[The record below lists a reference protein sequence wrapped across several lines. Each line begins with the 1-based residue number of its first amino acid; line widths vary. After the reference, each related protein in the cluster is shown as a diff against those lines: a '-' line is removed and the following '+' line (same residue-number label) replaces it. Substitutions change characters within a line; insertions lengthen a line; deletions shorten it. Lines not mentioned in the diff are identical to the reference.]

1 MRFYFLCYNLSNNM
15 ENNKE
20 ELDLDKIYVG
30 FVSITKDIDAYV
42 RVPDLDHDS
51 VFIKHDYINTAMQG
65 DRVEVS
71 VAGNDEDGM
80 YGKIIKIVS
89 RSKKAHTGIL
99 REDKLEENINKKYFL
114 ENSDKKTYVKIFI
127 DIEKGVLEKD
137 IKNVKTGLK
146 QEKLEN
152 IIGHKVALNIF
163 EFTDSM
169 NARGEVVRDLG
180 IPGKNNTEMLA
191 YAIERGFSDEHFA
204 ESKKQAE
211 EISKRGITE
220 EDKAGRR
227 DFRDILTFTIDP
239 ADAQDFD
246 DAISFKYLD
255 DKDGK
260 KVYEIGIHIADVSHY
275 VTPSTPL
282 DAEAIERETSVYL
295 VDRCVPMLPEELSN
309 DLCSLVEGK
318 DRLVMSAVFEIDE
331 DINILDAWYG
341 KCVINSAKRF
351 TYENAQESMDADGL
365 YSKELN
371 ILNALAKKMFKER
384 LEAGALI
391 LETEEV
397 KFKLDE
403 TGHPIDVYTK
413 TRGDTHKLIEEYMLL
428 ANRKVSEFI
437 TKSQTIKKPICVYRI
452 HDKPDPEKMHDLNL
466 FIKGIGEYVQ
476 FIDGAIP
483 TQDLNALLTKMEG
496 RPEKELLQSHITRSM
511 AKAIYSL
518 DNLGHYGLAFEY
530 YSHFTSPIRRYPD
543 VLTHRLLQRILDK
556 DNPKEEEAILLSA
569 LCIKAS
575 DREKDAADAERG
587 SIKYKQVEYMADRIG
602 QTFDGVV
609 SGISKWGIFVEEKKS
624 KCEGMIR
631 LRDLGEDFFSYIEN
645 GNYIKGE
652 RSGQAFKIGD
662 RVKLKVLNADIE
674 LKQIDYKIVK

>member
-1 MRFYFLCYNLSNNM
+1 MS
-15 ENNKE
+15 EENKE
-20 ELDLDKIYVG
+20 EKKVYQGL
-30 FVSITKDIDAYV
+30 VSITKDIDAYV
-42 RVPDLDHDS
+42 RVPDLEHES

-65 DRVEVS
+65 DRVDVE
-71 VAGNDEDGM
+71 VAGKDEDGM
-80 YGKIIKIVS
+80 YGKVLKINS

-99 REDKLEENINKKYFL
+99 RVDLKETDLSKKYFL
-114 ENSDKKTYVKIFI
+114 ENSDKKTYVKIFV
-127 DIEKGVLEKD
+127 DIEKGVLEKE

-146 QEKLEN
+146 QEKLED
-152 IIGHKVALNIF
+152 IIGHKVAVNIF
-163 EFTDSM
+163 EFKDSM
-169 NARGEVVRDLG
+169 NTVSEIIKDLG
-180 IPGKNNTEMLA
+180 VPGKNNTEMLA

-211 EISKRGITE
+211 EISARGITE
-220 EDKAGRR
+220 EDKSGRR
-227 DFRDILTFTIDP
+227 DFRDTLTFTIDP

-255 DKDGK
+255 KKNIIDGVEKD
-260 KVYEIGIHIADVSHY
+260 VYEIGVHIADVSHY
-275 VTPSTPL
+275 VTPNTPL
-282 DAEAIERETSVYL
+282 DAEAVERETSVYL

-309 DLCSLVEGK
+309 DLCSLVEAK
-318 DRLVMSAVFEIDE
+318 DRLVMSAVFEVD
-331 DINILDAWYG
+331 DGGNILDEWYG
-341 KCVINSAKRF
+341 KSVINSAKRF
-351 TYENAQESMDADGL
+351 TYENAQESMDTNGL
-365 YSKELN
+365 HSKELN
-371 ILNALAKKMFKER
+371 ILNVIAKKMFAAR
-384 LEAGALI
+384 LEAGALV

-397 KFKLDE
+397 KFKLDAD
-403 TGHPIDVYTK
+403 GHPVDVFVK
-413 TRGDTHKLIEEYMLL
+413 HRGDTHKLIEEYMLL

-437 TKSQTIKKPICVYRI
+437 TKSQTIKKPICIYRI

-466 FIKGIGEYVQ
+466 FIKGIGEHVH

-483 TQDLNALLTKMEG
+483 TQDLNALLTKMTG
-496 RPEKELLQSHITRSM
+496 RPEKDLLQSHITRSM

-543 VLTHRLLQRILDK
+543 VLTHRLLQRILEK
-556 DNPKEEEAILLSA
+556 DNPKEEEAVLLSA

-587 SIKYKQVEYMADRIG
+587 SIKYKQVEYMGDRLG

-631 LRDLGEDFFSYIEN
+631 LRDLGDDFFNYIEN

-652 RSGQAFKIGD
+652 RSNEMFKIGD
-662 RVKLKVLNADIE
+662 RVKLKVISADLE

>member
-1 MRFYFLCYNLSNNM
+1 MS
-15 ENNKE
+15 EENKE
-20 ELDLDKIYVG
+20 EKKVYQG

-42 RVPDLDHDS
+42 RVPDLEHES

-65 DRVEVS
+65 DRVDVEV
-71 VAGNDEDGM
+71 AAKDEDGM
-80 YGKIIKIVS
+80 YGKILKINS

-99 REDKLEENINKKYFL
+99 RVDLKETDLSKKYFL
-114 ENSDKKTYVKIFI
+114 ENSDKKTYVKIFV
-127 DIEKGVLEKD
+127 DIEKGVLEKE

-146 QEKLEN
+146 QEKLED
-152 IIGHKVALNIF
+152 IIGHKVAVNIF
-163 EFTDSM
+163 EFKDSM
-169 NARGEVVRDLG
+169 NAVSEIIKDLG
-180 IPGKNNTEMLA
+180 VPGKNNTEMLA

-211 EISKRGITE
+211 EISVRGITE
-220 EDKAGRR
+220 EDKSGRR
-227 DFRDILTFTIDP
+227 DFRDVLTFTIDP

-255 DKDGK
+255 K
-260 KVYEIGIHIADVSHY
+260 KNIVEGVEKSVYEIGVHIADVSHY
-275 VTPSTPL
+275 VTPDTPL
-282 DAEAIERETSVYL
+282 DAEAVERETSVYL

-309 DLCSLVEGK
+309 DLCSLVEAK
-318 DRLVMSAVFEIDE
+318 DRLVMSAVFEVDDE
-331 DINILDAWYG
+331 GNILDEWYG
-341 KCVINSAKRF
+341 KSVINSAKRF
-351 TYENAQESMDADGL
+351 TYENAQESMDTNGL
-365 YSKELN
+365 HSKELN
-371 ILNALAKKMFKER
+371 ILNSIAKKMFKQR
-384 LEAGALI
+384 LEAGALV

-397 KFKLDE
+397 KFKLDAD
-403 TGHPIDVYTK
+403 GHPVDVFVK
-413 TRGDTHKLIEEYMLL
+413 HRGDTHKLIEEFMLL

-437 TKSQTIKKPICVYRI
+437 TKSQTIKKPICIYRI

-466 FIKGIGEYVQ
+466 FIKGIGEYVH
-476 FIDGAIP
+476 FIDGTIP
-483 TQDLNALLTKMEG
+483 TQDLNNLLTKMEG
-496 RPEKELLQSHITRSM
+496 RPEKDLLQSHITRSM

-543 VLTHRLLQRILDK
+543 VLTHRLLQRILLK

-587 SIKYKQVEYMADRIG
+587 SIKYKQVEYMGDRLG

-609 SGISKWGIFVEEKKS
+609 SGVSKWGIFVEEKKS

-631 LRDLGEDFFSYIEN
+631 LRDLGDDFFNYIEN

-652 RSGQAFKIGD
+652 RSNETFKIGD
-662 RVKLKVLNADIE
+662 RIKLKVLSADLE

>member
-1 MRFYFLCYNLSNNM
+1 ME
-15 ENNKE
+15 ENNNSV
-20 ELDLDKIYVG
+20 LDLEKTYTG

-51 VFIKHDYINTAMQG
+51 VFVKHDYINTAMQG
-65 DRVEVS
+65 DRVDVKII
-71 VAGNDEDGM
+71 GKDEDGM
-80 YGKIIKIVS
+80 YGKILKINS

-99 REDKLEENINKKYFL
+99 REDKTESDISKKYFL

-127 DIEKGVLEKD
+127 DIERGVFEKD
-137 IKNVKTGLK
+137 IKNIKTGLK
-146 QEKLEN
+146 QEKLEEV
-152 IIGHKVALNIF
+152 IGHKVAVNVR
-163 EFTDSM
+163 EFQDSM
-169 NARGEVVRDLG
+169 NATGELVRDLG

-220 EDKAGRR
+220 EDKKGRR
-227 DFRDILTFTIDP
+227 DFRDVLTFTIDP
-239 ADAQDFD
+239 VDAKDFD

-255 DKDGK
+255 KKNIIDGVEKD
-260 KVYEIGIHIADVSHY
+260 VYEIGIHIADVSHY
-275 VTPSTPL
+275 VTPNTPL
-282 DAEAIERETSVYL
+282 DAEAVERETSVYL

-309 DLCSLVEGK
+309 DLCSLVEAK
-318 DRLVMSAVFEIDE
+318 DRLVMSAVFEV
-331 DINILDAWYG
+331 DAEANVISEWYG
-341 KCVINSAKRF
+341 RCVINSAKRF
-351 TYENAQESMDADGL
+351 TYENAQESMNTDGL
-365 YSKELN
+365 HSKELN
-371 ILNALAKKMFKER
+371 ILNALAKKMFKAR
-384 LEAGALI
+384 LDAGALV

-403 TGHPIDVYTK
+403 SGHPIDVYVK

-428 ANRKVSEFI
+428 ANRKVSEYI
-437 TKSQTIKKPICVYRI
+437 TKSQTIKKPICIYRI

-466 FIKGIGEYVQ
+466 FIKGIGEYVT

-483 TQDLNALLTKMEG
+483 TQDLNNLLTKMEG
-496 RPEKELLQSHITRSM
+496 RQEKDLLQSHITRSM

-543 VLTHRLLQRILDK
+543 VLTHRLLQRILDH
-556 DNPKEEEAILLSA
+556 DNPKEEEAVLLSA

-587 SIKYKQVEYMADRIG
+587 SIKYKQVEYMGDRVG
-602 QTFDGVV
+602 QTFEGVV

-631 LRDLGEDFFSYIEN
+631 LRDLGDDFFNYIEN

-652 RSGQAFKIGD
+652 RSGQTFKIGD
-662 RVKLKVLNADIE
+662 RVKLKVLQADLE

>member
-1 MRFYFLCYNLSNNM
+1 MSEEKIV
-15 ENNKE
+15 ENKTETNKTE
-20 ELDLDKIYVG
+20 NKVWQG

-42 RVPDLDHDS
+42 RVPDLEHES
-51 VFIKHDYINTAMQG
+51 VFVKHDYINTAMQG
-65 DRVEVS
+65 DRVDVEMV
-71 VAGNDEDGM
+71 GTDEDGM
-80 YGKIIKIVS
+80 YGKIIKINS

-99 REDKLEENINKKYFL
+99 RMDTKENDINKKYFL
-114 ENSDKKTYVKIFI
+114 ENSDKKTYLKIFI
-127 DIEKGVLEKD
+127 NIEKGVLEKD
-137 IKNVKTGLK
+137 IKDIKTGLR
-146 QEKLEN
+146 QEKLED
-152 IIGHKVALNIF
+152 IIGHKVAVNIF
-163 EFTDSM
+163 EFKDSM
-169 NARGEVVRDLG
+169 NAVSEIIKDLG
-180 IPGKNNTEMLA
+180 VPGKNNTEMLA

-211 EISKRGITE
+211 EISRRGITE

-227 DFRDILTFTIDP
+227 DFRDTLTFTIDP

-255 DKDGK
+255 KKNIVNGK
-260 KVYEIGIHIADVSHY
+260 ENDTYEIGVHIADVSHY
-275 VTPSTPL
+275 VTPNTPL
-282 DAEAIERETSVYL
+282 DAEAVERETSVYL

-309 DLCSLVEGK
+309 DLCSLVEAK
-318 DRLVMSAVFEIDE
+318 DRLVMSAVFEIDSE
-331 DINILDAWYG
+331 ANILSEWYG
-341 KCVINSAKRF
+341 KSVINSAKRF
-351 TYENAQESMDADGL
+351 TYENAQESMDTNGL
-365 YSKELN
+365 HSKELN
-371 ILNALAKKMFKER
+371 ILNAMAKKMFAAR
-384 LEAGALI
+384 LEAGALV

-397 KFKLDE
+397 KFKLDAD
-403 TGHPIDVYTK
+403 GHPVDVYVK

-437 TKSQTIKKPICVYRI
+437 TKSQTIKKPICIYRI

-466 FIKGIGEYVQ
+466 FIKGIGEHVH

-483 TQDLNALLTKMEG
+483 TQDLNALLTKMTG
-496 RPEKELLQSHITRSM
+496 RPEKDLLQSHITRSM

-518 DNLGHYGLAFEY
+518 DNLGHYGLAFQY

-543 VLTHRLLQRILDK
+543 VLTHRLLQRILEK
-556 DNPKEEEAILLSA
+556 DNPKEEETILLSA

-587 SIKYKQVEYMADRIG
+587 SIKYKQVEYMGDRLG

-631 LRDLGEDFFSYIEN
+631 LRDLGDDFFNYIEN

-652 RSGQAFKIGD
+652 RSGEMFKIGD
-662 RVKLKVLNADIE
+662 RVKLKVISADLE

>member
-1 MRFYFLCYNLSNNM
+1 MSE
-15 ENNKE
+15 EN
-20 ELDLDKIYVG
+20 KIEKKVYQG

-42 RVPDLDHDS
+42 RVPDLEHES
-51 VFIKHDYINTAMQG
+51 IFVKHDYINTAMQG
-65 DRVEVS
+65 DRVDVELV
-71 VAGNDEDGM
+71 GTDEDGM
-80 YGKIIKIVS
+80 YGKITKINS

-99 REDKLEENINKKYFL
+99 RMDIKEEDINKKYFL
-114 ENSDKKTYVKIFI
+114 ENSDKKTYIKIFI

-137 IKNVKTGLK
+137 IKDIKTGLK
-146 QEKLEN
+146 QEKLED
-152 IIGHKVALNIF
+152 IIGHKVAVNIS
-163 EFTDSM
+163 EFRDSM
-169 NARGEVVRDLG
+169 NAVSEIIKDLG
-180 IPGKNNTEMLA
+180 VPGKNNTEMLA

-211 EISKRGITE
+211 EISARGITE
-220 EDKAGRR
+220 EDKSGRR
-227 DFRDILTFTIDP
+227 DFRDTLTFTIDP

-255 DKDGK
+255 KKNIIDGVGKD
-260 KVYEIGIHIADVSHY
+260 VYEIGVHIADVSHY
-275 VTPSTPL
+275 VTPNTPL
-282 DAEAIERETSVYL
+282 DAEAVERETSVYL

-309 DLCSLVEGK
+309 DLCSLVEAK
-318 DRLVMSAVFEIDE
+318 DRLVMSAVFELDSE
-331 DINILDAWYG
+331 ANILSEWYG
-341 KCVINSAKRF
+341 KSVINSAKRF
-351 TYENAQESMDADGL
+351 TYENAQESMDTNGL
-365 YSKELN
+365 HSKELN
-371 ILNALAKKMFKER
+371 ILNAMAKKMFAAR
-384 LEAGALI
+384 LEAGALV

-397 KFKLDE
+397 KFKLDAD
-403 TGHPIDVYTK
+403 GHPVDVYVK

-437 TKSQTIKKPICVYRI
+437 TKSQTIKKPICIYRI

-466 FIKGIGEYVQ
+466 FIKGIGEHVH

-483 TQDLNALLTKMEG
+483 TQDLNALLTKMTG
-496 RPEKELLQSHITRSM
+496 RPEKDLLQSHITRSM

-543 VLTHRLLQRILDK
+543 VLTHRLLQRILEK

-587 SIKYKQVEYMADRIG
+587 SIKYKQVEYMGDRLG
-602 QTFDGVV
+602 QVFDGVV

-631 LRDLGEDFFSYIEN
+631 LRDLGDDFFNYIEN

-652 RSGQAFKIGD
+652 RSNETFKIGD
-662 RVKLKVLNADIE
+662 RVKLKVLSADLE

>member
-1 MRFYFLCYNLSNNM
+1 MN
-15 ENNKE
+15 EKEINKV
-20 ELDLDKIYVG
+20 YQG

-51 VFIKHDYINTAMQG
+51 IFIKHEYISTAMQG
-65 DRVEVS
+65 DRVDVELI
-71 VAGNDEDGM
+71 GKDQDGM
-80 YGKIIKIVS
+80 YGKIIKINS

-99 REDKLEENINKKYFL
+99 REEKTEMNINKKYFL
-114 ENSDKKTYVKIFI
+114 ENSDKKTYLKIYI
-127 DIEKGVLEKD
+127 DTERGVFEKN
-137 IKNVKTGLK
+137 IKNIKTGLK
-146 QEKLEN
+146 QEILGDV
-152 IIGHKVALNIF
+152 IGHKIAINIF
-163 EFTDSM
+163 EFEDSM

-220 EDKAGRR
+220 EDKGNRR
-227 DFRDILTFTIDP
+227 DFRNVLTFTIDP
-239 ADAQDFD
+239 ADAKDFD

-255 DKDGK
+255 KKNIVDGVEK
-260 KVYEIGIHIADVSHY
+260 NTYEIGVHIADVSYY
-275 VTPSTPL
+275 VTPDTPL
-282 DAEAIERETSVYL
+282 DAEAVERETSVYL

-309 DLCSLVEGK
+309 DLCSLVEAE

-331 DINILDAWYG
+331 DANILNEWYG
-341 KCVINSAKRF
+341 RCVINSAKRF
-351 TYENAQESMDADGL
+351 TYENAQESMDTNGL
-365 YSKELN
+365 HSEELN
-371 ILNALAKKMFKER
+371 ILNALAKKMFKAR
-384 LEAGALI
+384 LEAGALV

-397 KFKLDE
+397 KFKLDAD
-403 TGHPIDVYTK
+403 GHPIDVYTK

-428 ANRKVSEFI
+428 ANRKVSEYI
-437 TKSQTIKKPICVYRI
+437 TKAQTIKKPICIYRI

-466 FIKGIGEYVQ
+466 FIKGLGEYVH
-476 FIDGAIP
+476 FIDGSIP
-483 TQDLNALLTKMEG
+483 TQDLNNLLTKMEG
-496 RPEKELLQSHITRSM
+496 RPEKDLLQSHITRSM

-556 DNPKEEEAILLSA
+556 DNPKEEESVLLSA

-587 SIKYKQVEYMADRIG
+587 SIKYKQVEYMGDRIG

-631 LRDLGEDFFSYIEN
+631 LRDLGEDFFTFVEV

-652 RSGQAFKIGD
+652 RSSQTFKIGD
-662 RVKLKVLNADIE
+662 RVKLKVISADLE
-674 LKQIDYKIVK
+674 LKQIEYKIVK